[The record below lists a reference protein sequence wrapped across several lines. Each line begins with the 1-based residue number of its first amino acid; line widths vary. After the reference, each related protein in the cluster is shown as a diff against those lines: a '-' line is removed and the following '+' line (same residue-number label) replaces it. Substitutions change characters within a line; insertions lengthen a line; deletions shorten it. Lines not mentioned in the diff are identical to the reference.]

1 MEGAALMTITVAN
14 MLNTALVFL
23 EYTMLYILINGLFES
38 KRPLVIEILSFI
50 IAAAVNNVVIYFSQD
65 NVCIK
70 ICTLAATMIIWMFF
84 SFRVGFVK
92 CLFPVLFW
100 LEYLTICDN
109 SMISLLG
116 SIIGDRITLVLN
128 DPDSYYLV
136 SLSIKIFELFG
147 ITTLNIWLK
156 HHFEHNAAS
165 VSDWLRVLIFP
176 LTTIVISIMLL
187 RIFYLY
193 PLVAHELLICNA
205 VLLILDVTSVFILN
219 YFEQQRK
226 KAKDQ
231 LILRRSMKAAL
242 ESVETWKRAYEQ
254 QRKQTHD
261 FKNLLIVLRGFAER
275 ETSRSEMIDYI
286 ERLQH
291 FDTASSTMI
300 NTHRTAV
307 DIILNQKLAAA
318 ERVNIHFMPQLD
330 DLSNFP
336 LPDDELIIVLSNLI
350 DNAIEACERIEDG
363 RERYIRL
370 NMKVEPQSAYL
381 RIENPT
387 ASPVEIRNNRI
398 VTTKAKTAEH
408 GYGIQNII
416 AVLERHSAYYLFEYN
431 ERERTLSFTLQLMT

>member
-1 MEGAALMTITVAN
+1 MTITVAN

-38 KRPLVIEILSFI
+38 KRPIVIEIMSFI
-50 IAAAVNNVVIYFSQD
+50 IAASVNNVVIFSFGD
-65 NVCIK
+65 NFWVK
-70 ICTLAATMIIWMFF
+70 NCTVAVTMIIWMLF
-84 SFRVGFVK
+84 SFRVSFMK
-92 CLFPVLFW
+92 CLYPVLFW
-100 LEYLTICDN
+100 LAYLTICDN

-116 SIIGDRITLVLN
+116 LIIGDKITTALN

-136 SLSIKIFELFG
+136 SLSIKIVELFG

-156 HHFEHNAAS
+156 HHFEHGAAS
-165 VSDWLRVLIFP
+165 ASDWIRVLIFP
-176 LTTIVISIMLL
+176 LTTMVISIMLL

-193 PLVAHELLICNA
+193 PLAAHELLICNA
-205 VLLILDVTSVFILN
+205 VLLFLDVSSIFILN

-242 ESVETWKRAYEQ
+242 DSVETWKSAYEQ

-300 NTHRTAV
+300 NTHRTAAN
-307 DIILNQKLAAA
+307 IILDQKLAAA
-318 ERVNIHFMPQLD
+318 ERANIHFMLQLD

-350 DNAIEACERIEDG
+350 DNAIEACEKIEDS
-363 RERYIRL
+363 RERFIRL
-370 NMKVEPQSAYL
+370 NMKVEQQSAYL

-387 ASPVEIRNNRI
+387 ASPVEIKNNRI
-398 VTTKAKTAEH
+398 ITTKANTAEH
-408 GYGIQNII
+408 GYGIKNII

>member
-1 MEGAALMTITVAN
+1 MTIAVAN
-14 MLNTALVFL
+14 ILNMALVFL
-23 EYTMLYILINGLFES
+23 EYTMLYFLINGLFES
-38 KRPLVIEILSFI
+38 KRPLAAEILSFM
-50 IAAAVNNVVIYFSQD
+50 IAASVNCVVMFFFWD
-65 NVCIK
+65 NFWIK
-70 ICTLAATMIIWMFF
+70 NSALVVTIIFWMLF
-84 SFRVGFVK
+84 SFRVSFVK

-100 LEYLTICDN
+100 LAYLTICDS

-116 SIIGDRITLVLN
+116 SIIGDKITIALN
-128 DPDSYYLV
+128 DPDSYYLI
-136 SLSIKIFELFG
+136 SLSIKTVELFG
-147 ITTLNIWLK
+147 ITILNIWLK

-176 LTTIVISIMLL
+176 LTTMVMSLMLI

-193 PLVAHELLICNA
+193 PLAAHELLMCNA
-205 VLLILDVTSVFILN
+205 ILLVLDVTSIFILN

-226 KAKDQ
+226 KEKDQ

-242 ESVETWKRAYEQ
+242 ESVETWKNAYEQ

-291 FDTASSTMI
+291 FDTANSTMI

-307 DIILNQKLAAA
+307 DIILNQKLAVA
-318 ERVNIHFMPQLD
+318 ERVNIRFMPQLD
-330 DLSNFP
+330 DLSKFP
-336 LPDDELIIVLSNLI
+336 LPDDEFIIVLSNLI
-350 DNAIEACERIEDG
+350 DNAIEACEKIEDG
-363 RERYIRL
+363 RQRFIRL
-370 NMKVEPQSAYL
+370 NMKVEQQSAYL

-387 ASPVEIRNNRI
+387 AAPVEIKNNRI

-408 GYGIQNII
+408 GYGIQNMI

-431 ERERTLSFTLQLMT
+431 EHERTLSFTLQLMM

>member
-1 MEGAALMTITVAN
+1 MTVTTAN
-14 MLNTALVFL
+14 ILNTALIFL

-50 IAAAVNNVVIYFSQD
+50 IAAAVNNVVMFFFWD
-65 NVCIK
+65 NFWIK
-70 ICTLAATMIIWMFF
+70 NCTLAVTMVIWMFF

-100 LEYLTICDN
+100 LAYLTICDN

-116 SIIGDRITLVLN
+116 SIIGGRITLVLN

-136 SLSIKIFELFG
+136 SLSIKTVELFG
-147 ITTLNIWLK
+147 ITLLNIWLK
-156 HHFEHNAAS
+156 HHFEHDSAS

-176 LTTIVISIMLL
+176 LTTMVMSIMLL
-187 RIFYLY
+187 RVFYLY
-193 PLVAHELLICNA
+193 PLAAHELLICNA
-205 VLLILDVTSVFILN
+205 VLLILNVTSIFILN
-219 YFEQQRK
+219 YLEQQRK
-226 KAKDQ
+226 NAKDQ
-231 LILRRSMKAAL
+231 LILHRSMKAAL

-291 FDTASSTMI
+291 FDAAGSTMI

-318 ERVNIHFMPQLD
+318 ERVNIRFMPQLD

-336 LPDDELIIVLSNLI
+336 LPDDELTIVLSNLI
-350 DNAIEACERIEDG
+350 DNAIEACEKIEDG
-363 RERYIRL
+363 RRRYIRL
-370 NMKVEPQSAYL
+370 NMKVEQQSAYL

-387 ASPVEIRNNRI
+387 ASPVEIKNNRI
-398 VTTKAKTAEH
+398 ATAKAKNAVH

-416 AVLERHSAYYLFEYN
+416 TVLERHSAYYLFEYN
-431 ERERTLSFTLQLMT
+431 EREHTLSFTLQLT

>member
-1 MEGAALMTITVAN
+1 MTIAVAN
-14 MLNTALVFL
+14 MLNIALVFL

-38 KRPLVIEILSFI
+38 KRPPVAEILSFI
-50 IAAAVNNVVIYFSQD
+50 ISASVNCVVMFFFWD
-65 NVCIK
+65 HFWIK
-70 ICTLAATMIIWMFF
+70 NCVLAATMIIWMLF
-84 SFRVGFVK
+84 SFRVSFVK

-100 LEYLTICDN
+100 LAYLMICDS

-116 SIIGDRITLVLN
+116 SIIGDKITIVLN

-136 SLSIKIFELFG
+136 SLSIKTVELLG
-147 ITTLNIWLK
+147 ITILNIWLK
-156 HHFEHNAAS
+156 HHLEHNAAS

-176 LTTIVISIMLL
+176 LTTLVMSIMLL

-193 PLVAHELLICNA
+193 PSAAHELLICNA
-205 VLLILDVTSVFILN
+205 ILLVLDATSIFILS
-219 YFEQQRK
+219 YLEQQRK

-242 ESVETWKRAYEQ
+242 ESVETWKKAYEQ

-291 FDTASSTMI
+291 FDIANSTMI

-307 DIILNQKLAAA
+307 DIILNQKFAVA
-318 ERVNIHFMPQLD
+318 ERVNIRFMPQLD

-350 DNAIEACERIEDG
+350 DNAIEACEKIEDD
-363 RERYIRL
+363 RLRYIRL
-370 NMKVEPQSAYL
+370 NMKVEQQSAYL

-387 ASPVEIRNNRI
+387 VSPVDIRNNRI
-398 VTTKAKTAEH
+398 VTTKVKTAEH
-408 GYGIQNII
+408 GYGIQNMI

-431 ERERTLSFTLQLMT
+431 EHERTLSFTLQLMM

>member
-1 MEGAALMTITVAN
+1 MERAALMTIAVAN
-14 MLNTALVFL
+14 ILNIALVFL

-38 KRPLVIEILSFI
+38 KRPLVAEILSFI
-50 IAAAVNNVVIYFSQD
+50 IAASVNCVVMVFFWD
-65 NVCIK
+65 HFWIK
-70 ICTLAATMIIWMFF
+70 NSALAATMIIWMLF
-84 SFRVGFVK
+84 SFRVSFVK

-100 LEYLTICDN
+100 LAYLTICDN
-109 SMISLLG
+109 SMIYLIG
-116 SIIGDRITLVLN
+116 SIIGDKITIVLN

-136 SLSIKIFELFG
+136 SLSIKTVELFG
-147 ITTLNIWLK
+147 ITILNIWLK
-156 HHFEHNAAS
+156 HHLEHNAAS

-176 LTTIVISIMLL
+176 LTTLVMSIMLL

-193 PLVAHELLICNA
+193 PSAAHELLICNA
-205 VLLILDVTSVFILN
+205 VLLVLDATSIFILS
-219 YFEQQRK
+219 YLEQQRK

-242 ESVETWKRAYEQ
+242 ESVETWKKAYEQ

-291 FDTASSTMI
+291 FDAVNSTMI

-307 DIILNQKLAAA
+307 DIILNQKLAVA
-318 ERVNIHFMPQLD
+318 ERVDIRFMLQLD

-350 DNAIEACERIEDG
+350 DNAIEACEKIEDD
-363 RERYIRL
+363 RQRYIRL
-370 NMKVEPQSAYL
+370 NMKVEQQSAYL

-408 GYGIQNII
+408 GYGIQNMI
-416 AVLERHSAYYLFEYN
+416 AVLERHSAYYLFEYD
-431 ERERTLSFTLQLMT
+431 EHERTLSFTLQLMM

>member
-1 MEGAALMTITVAN
+1 MERAALMTIAVAN
-14 MLNTALVFL
+14 ILNIALVFL

-38 KRPLVIEILSFI
+38 KRPLVAEILSFI
-50 IAAAVNNVVIYFSQD
+50 LAASVNCVVMVFFWD
-65 NVCIK
+65 HFWIK
-70 ICTLAATMIIWMFF
+70 NSALAATMIIWMLF
-84 SFRVGFVK
+84 SFRVSFVK

-100 LEYLTICDN
+100 LAYLMICDS

-116 SIIGDRITLVLN
+116 SIIGGKITIVLN

-136 SLSIKIFELFG
+136 SLSIKTVELFG
-147 ITTLNIWLK
+147 ITILNIWLK
-156 HHFEHNAAS
+156 HHLEHNAAS

-176 LTTIVISIMLL
+176 LTTLVMSIMLL

-193 PLVAHELLICNA
+193 PSAAHELLICNA
-205 VLLILDVTSVFILN
+205 VLLVLDATSIFILS
-219 YFEQQRK
+219 YLEQQRK

-242 ESVETWKRAYEQ
+242 ESVETWKKAYEQ

-275 ETSRSEMIDYI
+275 EPSRSEMIDYI

-291 FDTASSTMI
+291 FDIANSTMI

-307 DIILNQKLAAA
+307 DIILNQKLAVA
-318 ERVNIHFMPQLD
+318 ERVNIRFMPQLD

-350 DNAIEACERIEDG
+350 DNAIEACEKIEDD
-363 RERYIRL
+363 RQRYIRL
-370 NMKVEPQSAYL
+370 NMKVEQQSSYL

-398 VTTKAKTAEH
+398 VTTKTKTAEH
-408 GYGIQNII
+408 GYGIQNMI
-416 AVLERHSAYYLFEYN
+416 AVLERHSAYYLYEYN
-431 ERERTLSFTLQLMT
+431 EHERTLSFTLQLMM

>member
-1 MEGAALMTITVAN
+1 MERAALMTITVAN
-14 MLNTALVFL
+14 ILNTALVFL
-23 EYTMLYILINGLFES
+23 EYTMLYFLINGLFES
-38 KRPLVIEILSFI
+38 RRPLAAEILSFI
-50 IAAAVNNVVIYFSQD
+50 IAASVNNVVIYFSRD
-65 NVCIK
+65 IVWIK
-70 ICTLAATMIIWMFF
+70 ICTLAVTIIIWMLF
-84 SFRVGFVK
+84 SFRVSFVK

-100 LEYLTICDN
+100 LAYLTICDS

-116 SIIGDRITLVLN
+116 SIIGDKITIALN
-128 DPDSYYLV
+128 DPDSYYLI
-136 SLSIKIFELFG
+136 SLSIKTVELFG
-147 ITTLNIWLK
+147 ITILNIWLK

-176 LTTIVISIMLL
+176 LTTMVMSLMLI

-193 PLVAHELLICNA
+193 PLAAHELLMCNA
-205 VLLILDVTSVFILN
+205 ILLVLDVTSIFILN

-226 KAKDQ
+226 KEKDQ

-242 ESVETWKRAYEQ
+242 ESVETWKNAYEQ

-291 FDTASSTMI
+291 FDTANSTMI

-307 DIILNQKLAAA
+307 DIILNQKLAVA
-318 ERVNIHFMPQLD
+318 ERVNIRFMPQLD
-330 DLSNFP
+330 DLSKFP
-336 LPDDELIIVLSNLI
+336 LPDDEFIIVLSNLI
-350 DNAIEACERIEDG
+350 DNAIEACEKIEDD
-363 RERYIRL
+363 RQRFIRL
-370 NMKVEPQSAYL
+370 NMKVEQQSAYL

-387 ASPVEIRNNRI
+387 AAPVEIKNNRI

-408 GYGIQNII
+408 GYGIQNMI

-431 ERERTLSFTLQLMT
+431 EHDRTLSFTLQLMM